1 MQDTLSDMLVRIKNA
16 QSAKKND
23 VTVVDSKLNR
33 HICDV
38 LIEEGFLEAYD
49 VRAASNNKT
58 SLNITLKY
66 FSGNPVIQNLKRISK
81 PSLRIYSRSRDIP
94 RTVDG
99 FGVMVVS
106 TPKGVMSHIKA
117 KQAKLGGELL
127 FVIN

>member
-16 QSAKKND
+16 QSAKKTD
-23 VTVVDSKLNR
+23 VIVVDSKLNR

-38 LIEEGFLEAYD
+38 LIQEGFLEDYVVKAND
-49 VRAASNNKT
+49 NKT
-58 SLNITLKY
+58 SLNIKLKY

-81 PSLRIYSRSRDIP
+81 PSLRVYSRSRDIP